1 MFYNGS
7 LKRKR
12 AKSSPMG
19 SFFVYFF
26 GKIYKNIFKTPAAIE
41 AIEGEARAISSMNKH
56 KMGLRRTNATNES
69 TNLLINST
77 ISNN

>member
-1 MFYNGS
+1 MTY
-7 LKRKR
+7 
-12 AKSSPMG
+12 
-19 SFFVYFF
+19 
-26 GKIYKNIFKTPAAIE
+26 KITLKTPAT
-41 AIEGEARAISSMNKH
+41 IEGEARASSSIAKH